1 MNNEFIEYDTYDTS
15 ARRSVGT
22 EGGRMAAVNVWRH
35 YEGRSRLG
43 DGGEGRFGVAGA
55 CDLGRG
61 PAADAT
67 LQTAVTKT
75 CDPLDAAE

>member
-1 MNNEFIEYDTYDTS
+1 MFG
-15 ARRSVGT
+15 GT
-22 EGGRMAAVNVWRH
+22 TRATAD
-35 YEGRSRLG
+35 LG
-43 DGGEGRFGVAGA
+43 DGGKGRFGVAGA

-75 CDPLDAAE
+75 CDPLDATE

>member
-1 MNNEFIEYDTYDTS
+1 MNNSSSTTPTTL
-15 ARRSVGT
+15 RRGALLAPKAAGWPRLMFGGT
-22 EGGRMAAVNVWRH
+22 TRAAAD
-35 YEGRSRLG
+35 LG
-43 DGGEGRFGVAGA
+43 DGGKGRFGVAGA